1 MQGRLALAGPH
12 RLLQTLSQHSHT
24 EVLQELG
31 LVGFGLELIHPGEL
45 PSHTVYHVV
54 YPFRQS
60 SSQMMTY
67 KCPALREDRKL

>member
-31 LVGFGLELIHPGEL
+31 LVGFSLELIHPGEL
-45 PSHTVYHVV
+45 PSHTV
-54 YPFRQS
+54 
-60 SSQMMTY
+60 
-67 KCPALREDRKL
+67 